1 MFAVAAEAPPPSP
14 SLARPT
20 LAAARAL
27 TYLCLAS
34 MWAGCAG
41 LAAVPAAAR
50 ARGADAP
57 VVQALVVG
65 AVRAVVF
72 ASLLAVVVFLFFVR
86 AAMCDPDV
94 LVRAISWLL
103 PTNTN
108 RVSVATMLRDPAI
121 LGAMTSLPL
130 ILLVFVGDQV
140 VKAKGPQSVR
150 IGTLITDV
158 GVWSSMAVAC
168 FVILPN
174 LALKLWRTKQGG
186 DAALGSIV

>member
-41 LAAVPAAAR
+41 LAAAR

-72 ASLLAVVVFLFFVR
+72 ASLLAVVVFLLFVR